1 MIRVENVYK
10 SFRVKSS
17 PQHCAVRTSRSA
29 RVTIDAVR
37 NVSFECKP
45 GRVFAL
51 LGPNGAGKTTLLRIL
66 STLLTPGSGRIWVDG
81 IDAVAHPGNARAHAG
96 FLTGSSGLYDR
107 MSGRETL
114 RYFGSLFGMDAQTI
128 ARRTSELAQ
137 ALGLDSYLDRRV
149 GRYSTGM
156 KQKLSIARTVLH
168 DPQVILFDEPTS
180 GLDVIGAKAIMDWIR
195 RSRDQGK
202 TVVFSTHRMDE
213 VALIAQDLAI
223 IHEGKLCYN
232 GTLDGFMQ
240 IWPERSLEQAFLDAL
255 SSSSETEGKA

>member
-1 MIRVENVYK
+1 MIRVESVCK
-10 SFRVKSS
+10 SFR
-17 PQHCAVRTSRSA
+17 TRSA
-29 RVTIDAVR
+29 PKRESTGKSGGSRVTIDAVR
-37 NVSFECKP
+37 DVSFECKP

-66 STLLTPGSGRIWVDG
+66 ATLLTPGAGRVWVDG
-81 IDAVAHPGNARAHAG
+81 IDAVARPETARAHSG

-107 MSGRETL
+107 LSGRETL
-114 RYFGSLFGMDAQTI
+114 RYFGSLNGMDRDEI
-128 ARRTSELAQ
+128 RRRTAELAQ
-137 ALGLDSYLDRRV
+137 TLGFESYLDRRV

-202 TVVFSTHRMDE
+202 TVLFSTHRMDE

-223 IHEGKLCYN
+223 IHEGSLCYN

-240 IWPERSLEQAFLDAL
+240 AYPGRSLEQAFLDAVAP
-255 SSSSETEGKA
+255 SSGLEDPS

>member
-1 MIRVENVYK
+1 
-10 SFRVKSS
+10 
-17 PQHCAVRTSRSA
+17 
-29 RVTIDAVR
+29 
-37 NVSFECKP
+37 
-45 GRVFAL
+45 
-51 LGPNGAGKTTLLRIL
+51 
-66 STLLTPGSGRIWVDG
+66 
-81 IDAVAHPGNARAHAG
+81 
-96 FLTGSSGLYDR
+96 
-107 MSGRETL
+107 
-114 RYFGSLFGMDAQTI
+114 MDAQTI

-255 SSSSETEGKA
+255 SSSSETEGKS